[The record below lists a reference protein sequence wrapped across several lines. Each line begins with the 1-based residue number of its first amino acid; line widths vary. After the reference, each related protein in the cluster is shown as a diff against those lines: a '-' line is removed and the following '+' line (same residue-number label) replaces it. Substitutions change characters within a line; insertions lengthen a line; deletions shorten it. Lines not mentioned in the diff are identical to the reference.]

1 MMYARHI
8 CFILTIFT
16 LSACGNNPYQVY
28 ELKEATE
35 QISRGELSPDF
46 KYPKN
51 TLYIDTLRIRI
62 APCKKKGKCSEEL
75 ASELHISTVTYF
87 DSTLPYA
94 KAIFSVISPGN
105 AKLEDNYMNLYNSV
119 KELVAS
125 NGMTLKLTSQ
135 QMETLE
141 KAYADWQQS
150 Q

>member
-1 MMYARHI
+1 MMRARCVYFFLI
-8 CFILTIFT
+8 TLT

-87 DSTLPYA
+87 TSTLPYA

>member
-1 MMYARHI
+1 MMRARCVYFFLI
-8 CFILTIFT
+8 TLT

-119 KELVAS
+119 KELVVS

-135 QMETLE
+135 QTETLE
-141 KAYADWQQS
+141 KMYADWQQ
-150 Q
+150 